1 MKRWIF
7 YIYGVTCHLL
17 FFATFAYL
25 LGFVGNVLVPKSIDT
40 SPTGSVAA
48 AVAIDLLLIAVFA
61 LQHSVMA
68 RPAFKRTWTRIIPQP
83 IERSTYVLISCI
95 VTILLIWQW
104 QAIDVVIWDVQL
116 RFARLFLWGLFA
128 TGWLLIPVVS
138 LMIDHF
144 ELFGTRHVW
153 LFLRG
158 REYTHVPFRTP
169 MLYSRIRHPLYVGW
183 ATAFWVTPTMT
194 LGHLLFAVAMTIYM
208 AVAVRFEERDLVEH
222 FGQQY
227 EDYRRRVPMIWPRF
241 ARSGSASQALHGP
254 IDATKPGESEAC
266 QPSADNGWRG
276 ALGPSLVASADH
288 VLAPGGAPDGV

>member
-25 LGFVGNVLVPKSIDT
+25 LGFVGNVLVPKSIDS
-40 SPTGSVAA
+40 SPTGSVAT
-48 AVAIDLLLIAVFA
+48 AVAIDLLLIGAFA

-68 RPAFKRTWTRIIPQP
+68 RPAFKRTWTRIFPQP
-83 IERSTYVLISCI
+83 IERSTYVLTSCI
-95 VTILLIWQW
+95 VTALLIWRW
-104 QAIDVVIWDVQL
+104 QAIDVIIWDVQPPV
-116 RFARLFLWGLFA
+116 ARLLLWGLFA

-144 ELFGTRHVW
+144 ELFGTRQVW

-169 MLYSRIRHPLYVGW
+169 MLYNRIRHPLYLGW
-183 ATAFWVTPTMT
+183 ATAFWATPTMT
-194 LGHLLFAVAMTIYM
+194 LGHLLFAAALTIYM
-208 AVAVRFEERDLVEH
+208 AVAVCFEERDLVEH
-222 FGQQY
+222 FGRQY

-241 ARSGSASQALHGP
+241 AGSRSASQALHGP

-266 QPSADNGWRG
+266 APSADDEWWV
-276 ALGPSLVASADH
+276 APGPSRMVSADH
-288 VLAPGGAPDGV
+288 VLAPGGAADGV